1 MTQFVPTMWSVW
13 GVTVLFLLALKM
25 YTARLTRDEDN
36 QIILQDSYDQLKT
49 EQAAIMARVNRI
61 EPVGRIAMWLTL
73 GSSLFVVVYYVHD
86 IFAQFV

>member
-1 MTQFVPTMWSVW
+1 MWSVW

-36 QIILQDSYDQLKT
+36 QIILQDSYDQLKM
-49 EQAAIMARVNRI
+49 EQAAITARVNRI
-61 EPVGRIAMWLTL
+61 EPVGRMATWLTL
-73 GSSLFVVVYYVHD
+73 GSSLFVAAYYVHD